1 MTNAAVAADF
11 DKSLDIECCFSSEIT
26 FDLNVVVDVFTEL
39 GNLVL
44 CEVFNSRVGINTGS
58 RNNIVCGLGTYT
70 VDVSETDLDSLI
82 SGQVDT

>member
-26 FDLNVVVDVFTEL
+26 FDLYVMVDIFTEL
-39 GNLVL
+39 GNLIL